1 MAPPG
6 HCDGVSTGSTATTR
20 AHCAARAC
28 LAALQGGQAGAHPKA
43 RPSKTKPA
51 TKQRLDQSRIKTAT
65 SPANSSGSGPAF
77 TTRRQ
82 PLEKSFDAPSDPLL
96 GFDLQLFCERFQWV
110 AT

>member
-6 HCDGVSTGSTATTR
+6 HCDGVSAGSTATAR

-65 SPANSSGSGPAF
+65 SPANSSGS
-77 TTRRQ
+77 
-82 PLEKSFDAPSDPLL
+82 
-96 GFDLQLFCERFQWV
+96 
-110 AT
+110 